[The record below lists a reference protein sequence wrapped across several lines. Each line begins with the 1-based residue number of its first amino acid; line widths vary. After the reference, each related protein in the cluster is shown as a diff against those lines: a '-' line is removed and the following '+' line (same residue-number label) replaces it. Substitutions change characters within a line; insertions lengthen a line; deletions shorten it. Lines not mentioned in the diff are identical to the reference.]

1 MSLIRPVPDAIEHIH
16 DRASKLFNFNEV
28 RIMELLENVQYG
40 LGYMSLAFIIGVAL
54 DYIFPKFDNEQ
65 ETHQVVMEVTLQ
77 IILLIIGAFY
87 IRKIVK
93 IMPFLFVIQFD
104 IDGDGRIP
112 KYRPYESTEFEGE
125 LMMGLVFVAS
135 QRNLLNKIDLI
146 SDRLYTYLKTTNL
159 GMFI

>member
-1 MSLIRPVPDAIEHIH
+1 MSIVHPVPNAIEHIQ
-16 DRASKLFNFNEV
+16 DRTQKLFNFNEV

-40 LGYMSLAFIIGVAL
+40 LGYMGLAFIIGVSL
-54 DYIFPKFDNEQ
+54 DYVFPKYDEEQ
-65 ETHQVVMEVTLQ
+65 DTRQVILEIALQ
-77 IILLIIGAFY
+77 IVLLIVGAFY

-93 IMPFLFVIQFD
+93 IMPFLFVINFD

-135 QRNLLNKIDLI
+135 QRNLLNKIDLV
-146 SDRLYTYLKTTNL
+146 SERLYAYLKTTTV
-159 GMFI
+159 GGFI

>member
-1 MSLIRPVPDAIEHIH
+1 MSIIHPVPNAIDHIQ
-16 DRASKLFNFNEV
+16 DRTQKLLNFNEIRV
-28 RIMELLENVQYG
+28 MELLEIVQYG
-40 LGYMSLAFIIGVAL
+40 LGYMGLAFIIGVSL
-54 DYIFPKFDNEQ
+54 DYLFPRFDEEQ
-65 ETHQVVMEVTLQ
+65 DTHQVLIEIILQ
-77 IILLIIGAFY
+77 IILLLIGAFY

-93 IMPFLFVIQFD
+93 IMPFLFVVNFD

-146 SDRLYTYLKTTNL
+146 STRLYAYLKTTNI